1 MNKRKL
7 HFSIAI
13 GFTIR
18 GAGFWEP
25 EPSARNKNST
35 ASPAAKNTGK

>member
-13 GFTIR
+13 RFTVR

-35 ASPAAKNTGK
+35 ADPAAKTGK